1 MVISSLKLWKIG
13 KTKKVMSEPSMRVR
27 AIRGATTAEA
37 NTIEAMR
44 DAIKELLEEI
54 EQRNHLN
61 LEEVISVIFTAT
73 TDLDAIFPAAIA
85 RENPGWENVPLL
97 DLQQM
102 QVKGSLEKCI
112 RVLIYWNTSKPQ
124 EEIYHPYLRKAQN
137 LRPDWNLTK
146 IFRN

>member
-1 MVISSLKLWKIG
+1 MEIWQR
-13 KTKKVMSEPSMRVR
+13 KKVMSEPLMKVR

-44 DAIKELLEEI
+44 DAITELLREI
-54 EQRNHLN
+54 EERNQLD

-73 TDLDAIFPAAIA
+73 CDLDAIFPAAIA
-85 RENPGWENVPLL
+85 RENPHWENVPLL

-102 QVKGSLEKCI
+102 HVKGSLEKCI
-112 RVLIYWNTSKPQ
+112 RVLIYLNTNKPQ
-124 EEIYHPYLRKAQN
+124 EEMYHPYLRKAQN

-146 IFRN
+146 ILRT